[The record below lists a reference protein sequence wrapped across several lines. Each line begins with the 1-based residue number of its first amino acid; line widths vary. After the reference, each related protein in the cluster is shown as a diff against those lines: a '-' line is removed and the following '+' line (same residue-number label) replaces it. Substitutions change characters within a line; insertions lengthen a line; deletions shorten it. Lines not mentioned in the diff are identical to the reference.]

1 MTENKRKKSSGSLT
15 NEKPGLDQQDCNID
29 DLNYE
34 ANISEAGNYLKFL
47 QLTHHEG
54 SQSDEETGV
63 YNSGDLDG
71 YIEDDIIGEMPP
83 AEEDIDSDYDF
94 GLSDLTEADEHMMY
108 DNLESPTFE
117 NVEGVDG
124 AAPGSGESPAYQDP
138 AERER
143 DLEKYREELA
153 RVESEITTLR
163 QVLGSK
169 VRYASELKRKMG
181 ITPFQ
186 ELKQDIHYG
195 FKTIKESDTVVKTNE
210 KLTNVKERITASN
223 AYQKTNEKLVEM
235 NDKITHSQAYQK
247 TNEYL
252 GEMNDKISSS
262 SAYQKTSSA
271 VKTASEKTN
280 AVVTSFGASVS
291 KKLGDIRNSN
301 TFKSMEEKVG
311 GAYSNVRTSR
321 SIGNIKGRLGMA
333 KVTGSKSEGSFEEA
347 LQSEKAKEG
356 GANGTTV
363 PEAKSSLPEEKIP
376 L

>member
-1 MTENKRKKSSGSLT
+1 MSSPSK
-15 NEKPGLDQQDCNID
+15 EDSAFSSPR
-29 DLNYE
+29 
-34 ANISEAGNYLKFL
+34 SE
-47 QLTHHEG
+47 
-54 SQSDEETGV
+54 
-63 YNSGDLDG
+63 
-71 YIEDDIIGEMPP
+71 
-83 AEEDIDSDYDF
+83 
-94 GLSDLTEADEHMMY
+94 DEHMMY

-117 NVEGVDG
+117 TVEGVDG
-124 AAPGSGESPAYQDP
+124 ASSEEPPVYQDP

-153 RVESEITTLR
+153 KVEGEITTLR

-195 FKTIKESDTVVKTNE
+195 FKTIKESDT
-210 KLTNVKERITASN
+210 
-223 AYQKTNEKLVEM
+223 YQKTNEKLVEM
-235 NDKITHSQAYQK
+235 NDKITHSQAYHR
-247 TNEYL
+247 TNVYL

-280 AVVTSFGASVS
+280 AVVSSFGASVS

-311 GAYSNVRTSR
+311 GAYSNVKTSR

-333 KVTGSKSEGSFEEA
+333 KVTGSKSEGSFEDA
-347 LQSEKAKEG
+347 LQSEKAKEE

-363 PEAKSSLPEEKIP
+363 PEAMSLPEEKIP

>member
-1 MTENKRKKSSGSLT
+1 MTENNRKKSTGSVT
-15 NEKPGLDQQDCNID
+15 NDKTVEGSDNCSID
-29 DLNYE
+29 DLRYE
-34 ANISEAGNYLKFL
+34 ANISEAENYLKFL

-54 SQSDEETGV
+54 SQSDEDV
-63 YNSGDLDG
+63 YVDNNGDLDG

-117 NVEGVDG
+117 TVEGVDG
-124 AAPGSGESPAYQDP
+124 ASSEEPPVYQDP

-153 RVESEITTLR
+153 KVEGEITTLR

-195 FKTIKESDTVVKTNE
+195 FKTIKESDT
-210 KLTNVKERITASN
+210 
-223 AYQKTNEKLVEM
+223 YQKTNEKLVEM

-247 TNEYL
+247 T
-252 GEMNDKISSS
+252 
-262 SAYQKTSSA
+262 SSA

-280 AVVTSFGASVS
+280 AVVSSFGASVS

-311 GAYSNVRTSR
+311 GAYSNVKTSR

-333 KVTGSKSEGSFEEA
+333 KVTGSKSEGSFEDA
-347 LQSEKAKEG
+347 LQSEKAKEE

-363 PEAKSSLPEEKIP
+363 PEAMSLPEEKIP

>member
-1 MTENKRKKSSGSLT
+1 MTENNRKKSTGSVT
-15 NEKPGLDQQDCNID
+15 NDKTVEGSDNCSID
-29 DLNYE
+29 DLRYE
-34 ANISEAGNYLKFL
+34 ANISEAENYLKFL

-54 SQSDEETGV
+54 SQSDEDV
-63 YNSGDLDG
+63 YVDNNGDLDG

-117 NVEGVDG
+117 TVEGVDG
-124 AAPGSGESPAYQDP
+124 ASSEEPPVYQDP

-153 RVESEITTLR
+153 KVEGEITTLR

-195 FKTIKESDTVVKTNE
+195 FKTIKESDT
-210 KLTNVKERITASN
+210 
-223 AYQKTNEKLVEM
+223 
-235 NDKITHSQAYQK
+235 
-247 TNEYL
+247 
-252 GEMNDKISSS
+252 
-262 SAYQKTSSA
+262 YQKTSSA

-280 AVVTSFGASVS
+280 AVVSSFGASVS

-311 GAYSNVRTSR
+311 GAYSNV
-321 SIGNIKGRLGMA
+321 KA
-333 KVTGSKSEGSFEEA
+333 KVTGSKSEGSFEDA
-347 LQSEKAKEG
+347 LQSEKAKEE

-363 PEAKSSLPEEKIP
+363 PEAMSLPEEKIP

>member
-1 MTENKRKKSSGSLT
+1 MTENNRKKSTGSVT
-15 NEKPGLDQQDCNID
+15 NDKTVEGSDNCSID
-29 DLNYE
+29 DLRYE
-34 ANISEAGNYLKFL
+34 ANISEAENYLKFL

-54 SQSDEETGV
+54 SQSDEDV
-63 YNSGDLDG
+63 YVDNNGDLDG

-117 NVEGVDG
+117 TVEGVDG
-124 AAPGSGESPAYQDP
+124 ASSEEPPVYQDP

-153 RVESEITTLR
+153 KVEGEITTLR

-195 FKTIKESDTVVKTNE
+195 FKTIKESDT
-210 KLTNVKERITASN
+210 
-223 AYQKTNEKLVEM
+223 
-235 NDKITHSQAYQK
+235 
-247 TNEYL
+247 
-252 GEMNDKISSS
+252 
-262 SAYQKTSSA
+262 YQKTSSA

-280 AVVTSFGASVS
+280 AVVSSFGASVS

-311 GAYSNVRTSR
+311 GAYSNVKTSR

-333 KVTGSKSEGSFEEA
+333 KVTGSKSEGSFEDA
-347 LQSEKAKEG
+347 LQSEKAKEE

-363 PEAKSSLPEEKIP
+363 PEAMSLPEEKIP

>member
-1 MTENKRKKSSGSLT
+1 MTENNRKKSTGSVT
-15 NEKPGLDQQDCNID
+15 NDKTVEGSDNCSID
-29 DLNYE
+29 DLRYE
-34 ANISEAGNYLKFL
+34 ANISEAENYLKFL

-54 SQSDEETGV
+54 SQSDEDV
-63 YNSGDLDG
+63 YVDNNGDLDG

-117 NVEGVDG
+117 TVEGVDG
-124 AAPGSGESPAYQDP
+124 ASSEEPPVYQDP

-153 RVESEITTLR
+153 KVEGEITTLR

-210 KLTNVKERITASN
+210 KLGNVRDRITATN

-247 TNEYL
+247 T
-252 GEMNDKISSS
+252 
-262 SAYQKTSSA
+262 SSA

-280 AVVTSFGASVS
+280 AVVSSFGASVS

-311 GAYSNVRTSR
+311 GAYSNV
-321 SIGNIKGRLGMA
+321 KA
-333 KVTGSKSEGSFEEA
+333 KVTGSKSEGSFEDA
-347 LQSEKAKEG
+347 LQSEKAKEE

-363 PEAKSSLPEEKIP
+363 PEAMSLPEEKIP

>member
-1 MTENKRKKSSGSLT
+1 MTENNRKKSTGSVT
-15 NEKPGLDQQDCNID
+15 NDKTVEGSDNCSID
-29 DLNYE
+29 DLRYE
-34 ANISEAGNYLKFL
+34 ANISEAENYLKFL

-54 SQSDEETGV
+54 SQSDEDV
-63 YNSGDLDG
+63 YVDNNGDLDG

-117 NVEGVDG
+117 TVEGVDG
-124 AAPGSGESPAYQDP
+124 ASSEEPPVYQDP

-153 RVESEITTLR
+153 KVEGEITTLR

-210 KLTNVKERITASN
+210 KLGNVRDRITATN

-235 NDKITHSQAYQK
+235 NDKITHSQAYHR
-247 TNEYL
+247 TNVYL

-280 AVVTSFGASVS
+280 AVVSSFGASVS

-311 GAYSNVRTSR
+311 GAYSNV
-321 SIGNIKGRLGMA
+321 KA
-333 KVTGSKSEGSFEEA
+333 KVTGSKSEGSFEDA
-347 LQSEKAKEG
+347 LQSEKAKEE

-363 PEAKSSLPEEKIP
+363 PEAMSLPEEKIP

>member
-1 MTENKRKKSSGSLT
+1 MTENNRKKSTGSVT
-15 NEKPGLDQQDCNID
+15 NDKTVEGSDNCSID
-29 DLNYE
+29 DLRYE
-34 ANISEAGNYLKFL
+34 ANISEAENYLKFL

-54 SQSDEETGV
+54 SQSDEDV
-63 YNSGDLDG
+63 YVDNNGDLDG

-117 NVEGVDG
+117 TVEGVDG
-124 AAPGSGESPAYQDP
+124 ASSEEPPVYQDP

-153 RVESEITTLR
+153 KVEGEITTLR

-210 KLTNVKERITASN
+210 KLGNVRDRITA
-223 AYQKTNEKLVEM
+223 TN
-235 NDKITHSQAYQK
+235 
-247 TNEYL
+247 
-252 GEMNDKISSS
+252 
-262 SAYQKTSSA
+262 AYQKTSSA

-280 AVVTSFGASVS
+280 AVVSSFGASVS

-311 GAYSNVRTSR
+311 GAYSNV
-321 SIGNIKGRLGMA
+321 KA
-333 KVTGSKSEGSFEEA
+333 KVTGSKSEGSFEDA
-347 LQSEKAKEG
+347 LQSEKAKEE

-363 PEAKSSLPEEKIP
+363 PEAMSLPEEKIP

>member
-1 MTENKRKKSSGSLT
+1 MTENNRKKSTGSVT
-15 NEKPGLDQQDCNID
+15 NDKTVEGSDNCSID
-29 DLNYE
+29 DLRYE
-34 ANISEAGNYLKFL
+34 ANISEAENYLKFL

-54 SQSDEETGV
+54 SQSDEDV
-63 YNSGDLDG
+63 YVDNNGDLDG

-117 NVEGVDG
+117 TVEGVDG
-124 AAPGSGESPAYQDP
+124 ASSEEPPVYQDP

-153 RVESEITTLR
+153 KVEGEITTLR

-210 KLTNVKERITASN
+210 KLGNVRDRITATN

-247 TNEYL
+247 T
-252 GEMNDKISSS
+252 
-262 SAYQKTSSA
+262 SSA

-280 AVVTSFGASVS
+280 AVVSSFGASVS

-311 GAYSNVRTSR
+311 GAYSNVKTSR

-333 KVTGSKSEGSFEEA
+333 KVTGSKSEGSFEDA
-347 LQSEKAKEG
+347 LQSEKAKEE

-363 PEAKSSLPEEKIP
+363 PEAMSLPEEKIP